1 MGLLELLD
9 RLRKLRKPSQTRV
22 YVRNPTVEELR
33 SNPMNPYFVVAW
45 VNFTSE
51 AGNRYTA
58 EHVFIDPSDSKIALT
73 SPDKDEDDFRYVG
86 EILAIHAEGKAKNNI
101 RYRST
106 DILDF
111 IDLPT
116 RTTQPSV
123 VDLVEKYQR
132 HFSDVRISRVYF
144 YNEGDIPYKDSGLP
158 LEKLTVQH
166 T

>member
-1 MGLLELLD
+1 MGLLD

-22 YVRNPTVEELR
+22 YVHNPTVEELR
-33 SNPMNPYFVVAW
+33 SNPMSPYFVEAW

-58 EHVFIDPSDSKIALT
+58 RHINLGSNDSLIALT
-73 SPDKDEDDFRYVG
+73 SPDRDEDDFRYVE
-86 EILAIHAEGKAKNNI
+86 EIIAIHAEGKAKNEI
-101 RYRST
+101 IARDT
-106 DILDF
+106 DIIDF
-111 IDLPT
+111 IKLPSQQ
-116 RTTQPSV
+116 TQSNV

-132 HFSDVRISRVYF
+132 NFSDVRISRAY
-144 YNEGDIPYKDSGLP
+144 YWNEGDIPYKDSGLP